1 MLRAPGLAGR
11 EVIPDLWR
19 EGRSYM
25 AALDEELARCRSSA
39 AALAENERDYRAA
52 LAKET
57 LRLRAEGVPVTVIGD
72 IARGNPEIAALRCTR
87 DCSQAVYDASREAV
101 NVLKLKLR
109 VVNDEMGR
117 EWNSGSDGF

>member
-1 MLRAPGLAGR
+1 M
-11 EVIPDLWR
+11 IPDLWR
-19 EGRSYM
+19 EGREYM
-25 AALDEELARCRSSA
+25 ERLDEELERCRTSG

-52 LAKET
+52 LARET

-72 IARGNPEIAALRCTR
+72 VARGDPLIADLRCAR
-87 DCSQAVYDASREAV
+87 DCSEAVYRASQESI

-117 EWNSGSDGF
+117 EWHSGSDGY